1 MSIRR
6 VVPDIVST
14 KFDESRAFYADFLG
28 MRKAMDLGFIVTFVS
43 PSNETA
49 QVSIVSQG
57 EVATPAN
64 GVALSIEVTDVDEM
78 YARAREQGL
87 EIVYPLTD
95 EPWGVRR
102 FFVRD
107 PNRIVVNVMMQVP
120 KPK

>member
-14 KFDESRAFYADFLG
+14 KFDDSRAFYADFLG

-49 QVSIVSQG
+49 QVSIVNQG

-78 YARAREQGL
+78 YARAKERDL

-107 PNRIVVNVMMQVP
+107 PNGIVVNVMMHVA

>member
-43 PSNETA
+43 QSNETA

-78 YARAREQGL
+78 YTRAREQGL

-107 PNRIVVNVMMQVP
+107 PNGIVVNVMMHVP